1 MNAMEKVAW
10 AELLVCITALA
21 AVGVLVLWLGDCA
34 QGGFGLLGLLG
45 FVVLFLRR
53 CGYQVITDERDTEIQ
68 RVATGLGMGAAWFT
82 LFMVLTVLVIWS
94 GYTHTDVVP
103 TRVLTG

>member
-21 AVGVLVLWLGDCA
+21 AVGVLVPWLGDRT

-53 CGYQVITDERDTEIQ
+53 CGNQVITDERSSGW
-68 RVATGLGMGAAWFT
+68 RPGLAWGPPGSRCSWF
-82 LFMVLTVLVIWS
+82 
-94 GYTHTDVVP
+94 
-103 TRVLTG
+103 